1 MDNGSDQQRKNH
13 KMDVGSRLRQ
23 LRLEREKSMRSLARE
38 SGLSTNALSMIE
50 RGRTSPSVSTLH
62 KLANALEV
70 PITAFFRLEPD
81 RSDIV
86 FRRKS
91 ERSTLNLSNGIWE
104 GLGGE
109 AFTGQIEAFVISIE
123 PGTDSGS
130 FGMVHSGDEFVLCQ
144 KGQIEY
150 MVDEQ
155 TIVLEAGDSL
165 IFAAQL
171 SHRWRNTGLEPA
183 QLIVVI
189 AGFEHGEQPSEF
201 HTVR

>member
-1 MDNGSDQQRKNH
+1 
-13 KMDVGSRLRQ
+13 MDVGSRLRQ
-23 LRLEREKSMRSLARE
+23 LRSEREKSMRSLARE

-50 RGRTSPSVSTLH
+50 RGRTSPSVSTLY

-81 RSDIV
+81 RSDVV

-91 ERSTLNLSNGIWE
+91 ERSNVNISKGVWE

-109 AFTGQIEAFVISIE
+109 AFTGRIEASIITIE
-123 PGTDSGS
+123 PGSDSGS
-130 FGMVHSGDEFVLCQ
+130 FGMLHSGDEFVLCLE
-144 KGQIEY
+144 GQVEY
-150 MVDEQ
+150 TVEDQ
-155 TIVLEAGDSL
+155 AYLLKAGDSL

-171 SHRWRNTGLEPA
+171 SHRWRNTGAGMA
-183 QLIVVI
+183 QLVVVI

-201 HTVR
+201 HTFRQE